1 MTLIETIHNFL
12 SGLTPEK
19 IIQFLVAPQFSGWLL
34 VIKIIFIVLS
44 LASLVFIIFAFIRT
58 KWLRRMIIW
67 DLQEFLSYRPFVMR
81 RTEKEWRKIKAR
93 LETEMESESKLAV
106 IEADK
111 MMDDILSQMG
121 FGGANLNEK
130 LDKMTAETLSNIQE
144 VREFHKVRNN
154 IVHDPTYKLSLEE
167 AKKALVVYEKALTDL
182 HAL

>member
-1 MTLIETIHNFL
+1 MTFIETIYNFL

-19 IIQFLVAPQFSGWLL
+19 IIQFLIDPQFSGWLL

-44 LASLVFIIFAFIRT
+44 LIFLAFIIFALVKT
-58 KWLRRMIIW
+58 KWLKRVITW

-93 LETEMESESKLAV
+93 LETEMESENKLAI

-111 MMDDILSQMG
+111 MLDGLLSQMG
-121 FGGANLNEK
+121 SGGKDLNEK
-130 LDKMTAETLSNIQE
+130 LEKLTAESLPNIEE
-144 VREFHKVRNN
+144 VKWVHKIRNN
-154 IVHDPTYKLSLEE
+154 IIHDPTYKLSIEE
-167 AKKALVVYEKALTDL
+167 AKKALLVYEKALTDL